1 MGICEIGEKKRIDG
15 KWYTKEEA
23 ARCGYCDGCSIS
35 TDAIMCHLYAKE
47 SDTRAAIEDRG
58 AECCGTVWVACDAP
72 AKPKPAPKAK
82 WDPVDLFSPLPKR
95 CSQEGWALALAS
107 AQEFIN
113 KLGAE
118 NAKLKNQITKLKGA
132 KA

>member
-1 MGICEIGEKKRIDG
+1 MGICKIGEKKEIDG

-23 ARCGYCDGCSIS
+23 ARCGHCDGCSIS
-35 TDAIMCHLYAKE
+35 TDASSCHLYAKE
-47 SDTRAAIEDRG
+47 SDAHTAIEDRG

-82 WDPVDLFSPLPKR
+82 WTPIPLDAKQAKPKIIEIAN
-95 CSQEGWALALAS
+95 Q
-107 AQEFIN
+107 
-113 KLGAE
+113 LGAE